1 MQITGMKY
9 FTLHSR
15 AIMPGIGLG
24 TWNSDPGVVGGV
36 VKAAIEIGYRHID
49 CAHIYGNEKE
59 IGETLSDIF
68 RGGKIERKDLFI
80 TSKLWNTEHNPSDVE
95 PALRNTLADLGLD
108 YIDLYL
114 IHWPVL
120 LGKDSNSGNFLP
132 LDEIPIAETW
142 KALERCVDA
151 GLVKD
156 IGVSNCSVKKIKSL
170 LQTARIPPSVNQVER
185 HPYHQNPE
193 LLDFCQNQGIHVTA
207 YSPLGSKER
216 PTAEAYHEKPVL
228 DDPIIL
234 SIATKHGV
242 TPAQILLQWALS
254 CGTSAIPK
262 SVQLKRLQENL
273 DAVKG
278 STLDSEDLQKIAS
291 IDKHRRYVDGTF
303 WCPEGSPY
311 TLENLWDEE
320 HLGVVSSASTSK
332 DSSEL

>member
-1 MQITGMKY
+1 MKY
-9 FTLHSR
+9 FTLHSG
-15 AIMPGIGLG
+15 AIMPGLGLG
-24 TWNSDPGVVGGV
+24 TWNSDPGVVGGA

-59 IGETLSDIF
+59 IGLSLKEVFKTSTIQ
-68 RGGKIERKDLFI
+68 REELFI
-80 TSKLWNTEHNPSDVE
+80 TSKLWNTDHAPSDVE
-95 PALRNTLADLGLD
+95 PALRNTLADLGLE
-108 YIDLYL
+108 YLDLYL

-120 LGKDSNSGNFLP
+120 LGKDNDGGNFLP

-151 GLVKD
+151 GLVRD
-156 IGVSNCSVKKIKSL
+156 IGVSNFSVKKIKNL

-185 HPYHQNPE
+185 HPYLQNQE
-193 LLDFCQNQGIHVTA
+193 LLDFCHEKGIHVTA

-216 PTAEAYHEKPVL
+216 PMVAEYHEKPVL

-234 SIATKHGV
+234 SIATKHEV

-254 CGTSAIPK
+254 CGTSVIPK
-262 SVQLKRLQENL
+262 SVQRKRLQENL
-273 DAVKG
+273 DAAVAFN
-278 STLDSEDLQKIAS
+278 LDDEDLQKIAS

-311 TLENLWDEE
+311 TLENIWDEE
-320 HLGVVSSASTSK
+320 HLGVVSAPKLTK
-332 DSSEL
+332 NNPEL